1 MSEITLYHNP
11 RCSKS
16 RMALKYLDEK
26 NKSYEV
32 VDYQDG
38 SLTAEELSDVLSK
51 LSMSPKE
58 LIRKGEA
65 IYKELFK
72 NAQLTDKE
80 WVDAMIN
87 YPKLIERPIV
97 ILGQKAVV
105 ARPTEKI
112 SEIL

>member
-1 MSEITLYHNP
+1 
-11 RCSKS
+11 
-16 RMALKYLDEK
+16 
-26 NKSYEV
+26 
-32 VDYQDG
+32 
-38 SLTAEELSDVLSK
+38 
-51 LSMSPKE
+51 MSPKE